1 MNSISV
7 STFETI
13 TGSSIAT
20 TNSLV
25 IGVFIALLLLCGGWI
40 CISAYNGWSMGNVR
54 DSTLMS
60 VIIRF
65 AILYSIATYFT
76 LS

>member
-20 TNSLV
+20 TNSLI
-25 IGVFIALLLLCGGWI
+25 IGLFIALLLLCGGWI
-40 CISAYNGWSMGNVR
+40 CISAYNGWSRGNIG
-54 DSTLMS
+54 DSTLMW

-65 AILYSIATYFT
+65 VILYSIATYFT